1 MKYTLISCID
11 SKIINPTTFYGRFEL
26 GPWSS
31 GQALTIANTLRRG
44 LLSELSG
51 TAITFVKI
59 IGTSHEYDTLP
70 GMRECILDLL
80 LNLKQIIL
88 KSEFKIFS
96 PQIGFLNVKGPGI
109 IKARDLK
116 LPFFI
121 KSIDPD
127 QYIATLNHKGQ
138 LNIKFLIHS
147 GKKYLTHTPS
157 SKNYSNLVELLEKK
171 KPQNLISN
179 NKNKFLLNKYK
190 KWKEQRE
197 LNKKQFL
204 FNSNI
209 LVNSLTVK
217 KKNKLINYIFNNKI
231 KPIKFNNLIYNK
243 NNKNSYSYFEKK
255 NTLAFNKTGYF
266 PIDAIFSPIKKVNY
280 KIEIKNSLT
289 KRETIF
295 LEIWTNG
302 TIDPRSAIHQTV
314 KTLIKLFL
322 PLQQLKI
329 NFFNDYKTKLYFNK
343 FNFLYFNKKI
353 IKLTNSYFYN
363 TKSYSLNIENNNN
376 FYNNFIKFKN
386 INFIFFKDYQNIN
399 FINIF
404 LNFYIIT
411 KNKKLYFKNNN
422 YLCLKKKQSKYNLV
436 LSKKLKTINE
446 YLKKNQQKTNL
457 KHVYKN
463 KNLKLTILEFDIL
476 NLQLTSRLYFILKK
490 INIHKIGDL
499 VSFKS
504 NFFYTF
510 NNKILTLKVLKKYD
524 LFELKQ
530 SLKKYGIIITNY

>member
-11 SKIINPTTFYGRFEL
+11 SKIVNSTTFYGRFEL

-44 LLSELSG
+44 LLSELPG

-70 GMRECILDLL
+70 GMRECILDIL
-80 LNLKQIIL
+80 LNIKQITL
-88 KSEFKIFS
+88 KSEFKFFS

-109 IKARDLK
+109 IRARDLK

-157 SKNYSNLVELLEKK
+157 SKNYSKLVELLEKQ
-171 KPQNLISN
+171 KPTNLLSN
-179 NKNKFLLNKYK
+179 NKNIFLFNKYK
-190 KWKEQRE
+190 KWKQQRE

-204 FNSNI
+204 SNSNI
-209 LVNSLTVK
+209 LTNSLIK
-217 KKNKLINYIFNNKI
+217 KKYKLINYIFDNTLSEFDKLVYN
-231 KPIKFNNLIYNK
+231 NK
-243 NNKNSYSYFEKK
+243 NNYFEKI
-255 NTLAFNKTGYF
+255 NKIDFDKIGYF

-280 KIEIKNSLT
+280 KIEVKNSIT
-289 KRETIF
+289 KKETIL

-314 KTLIKLFL
+314 KILINLFL
-322 PLQQLKI
+322 PLQQFKI
-329 NFFNDYKTKLYFNK
+329 NFFNQYRTKLYFSK

-353 IKLTNSYFYN
+353 IKLTNSYFYKKKN
-363 TKSYSLNIENNNN
+363 YFFIMKNNIFLNK
-376 FYNNFIKFKN
+376 FIQFNN
-386 INFIFFKDYQNIN
+386 INFIFLKNN
-399 FINIF
+399 NF
-404 LNFYIIT
+404 LNKFFYFYLIT
-411 KNKKLYFKNNN
+411 KNKKTYLENYIFCKNKK
-422 YLCLKKKQSKYNLV
+422 LKKSNLI
-436 LSKKLKTINE
+436 LSKKLKHINLN
-446 YLKKNQQKTNL
+446 LKKYKKKDTLQKI
-457 KHVYKN
+457 YIN
-463 KNLKLTILEFDIL
+463 KNVKKNILEFDIL
-476 NLQLTSRLYFILKK
+476 NLKLTSRLYFILKK
-490 INIHKIGDL
+490 ININKIGDL

-510 NNKILTLKVLKKYD
+510 NDKIFNLEILKKYD
-524 LFELKQ
+524 MFELKQ
-530 SLKKYGIIITNY
+530 SLKKYGIIIINN

>member
-11 SKIINPTTFYGRFEL
+11 SKIVNPTTFYGRFEL

-31 GQALTIANTLRRG
+31 GQALTIANTIRRG

-70 GMRECILDLL
+70 GMRECILDIL
-80 LNLKQIIL
+80 LNIKQITL
-88 KSEFKIFS
+88 KSEFKFFS

-109 IKARDLK
+109 VRARDLK

-157 SKNYSNLVELLEKK
+157 SNNYSKLVELLEKQ
-171 KPQNLISN
+171 KPTNLLSN
-179 NKNKFLLNKYK
+179 NKNIFLFNKYK
-190 KWKEQRE
+190 KWKQQRE

-204 FNSNI
+204 SNSNI
-209 LVNSLTVK
+209 LTNSLIK
-217 KKNKLINYIFNNKI
+217 KKKYKLINYIFDNKI
-231 KPIKFNNLIYNK
+231 KTSEFDELLYNNK
-243 NNKNSYSYFEKK
+243 NNYFEKINK
-255 NTLAFNKTGYF
+255 IDFNKIGYF

-280 KIEIKNSLT
+280 KIEVKNSIT
-289 KRETIF
+289 KKETIF

-302 TIDPRSAIHQTV
+302 SIDPRSAIHQTV

-322 PLQQLKI
+322 PLQQFKI
-329 NFFNDYKTKLYFNK
+329 NFFNQYKTKLYFNK

-353 IKLTNSYFYN
+353 IKLTNCYFNKKKVYF
-363 TKSYSLNIENNNN
+363 LNINKNI
-376 FYNNFIKFKN
+376 FLSRFIKFKN
-386 INFIFFKDYQNIN
+386 INFIFTNNHKNKVFYLFNRKPYFYDYLFNQKKRLKKSNLILYKRLKNIN
-399 FINIF
+399 FN
-404 LNFYIIT
+404 LKTY
-411 KNKKLYFKNNN
+411 KRKNNLEKI
-422 YLCLKKKQSKYNLV
+422 Y
-436 LSKKLKTINE
+436 I
-446 YLKKNQQKTNL
+446 
-457 KHVYKN
+457 N
-463 KNLKLTILEFDIL
+463 KNIKENILEFDIL
-476 NLQLTSRLYFILKK
+476 NLELNSRLYFILKK
-490 INIHKIGDL
+490 ININKIGDL
-499 VSFKS
+499 VLFKS

-510 NNKILTLKVLKKYD
+510 NNNILNLEILKKYD
-524 LFELKQ
+524 IFELKQ
-530 SLKKYGIIITNY
+530 SLKKYGIIIINN